1 MSKLE
6 ILKYHIS
13 QMRPQN
19 EHCIYS
25 PQRAAQRISELNL
38 FLYLR
43 ISGVSEPTSCEVGV
57 TFTLTCDSRR
67 VGPEPPAPNP
77 NVRNER
83 CFCWR
88 GWGGDLDTAWRY
100 CNPRSYSSIYINGGR
115 KKKTVFIHIMT
126 NLSSFNNRKINNIP
140 YLHSTAFKNL
150 KQWNPNFKAFNHLPF
165 M

>member
-1 MSKLE
+1 MLVS
-6 ILKYHIS
+6 YHNTI
-13 QMRPQN
+13 RHHNPDDLDLN
-19 EHCIYS
+19 INYS

-43 ISGVSEPTSCEVGV
+43 ISGVSEPTSCDVGV

-100 CNPRSYSSIYINGGR
+100 WKPKHYPSIHRNRRRGKR
-115 KKKTVFIHIMT
+115 KKKNKRSAYISSRISIHQPIFFQLLRNNPSSKYPHLQSFVFT
-126 NLSSFNNRKINNIP
+126 YVTP
-140 YLHSTAFKNL
+140 
-150 KQWNPNFKAFNHLPF
+150 
-165 M
+165 